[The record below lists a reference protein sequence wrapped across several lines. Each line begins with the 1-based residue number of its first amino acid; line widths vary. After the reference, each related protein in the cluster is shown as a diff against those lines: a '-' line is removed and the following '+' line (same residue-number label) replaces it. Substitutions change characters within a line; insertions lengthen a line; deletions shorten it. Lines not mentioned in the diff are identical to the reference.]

1 MSPRDLVYV
10 GHMLDMARKAVSKTR
25 GVSREAYDSDE
36 NLRFALIHLIQIIGE
51 SGRHVS
57 REFCDNH
64 RETRWTDII
73 GMRHKVV
80 HDYLG
85 VDEDIVWQV
94 VTEDLPKLVAALEP
108 IVPPPPPSATE

>member
-1 MSPRDLVYV
+1 MTK
-10 GHMLDMARKAVSKTR
+10 KAISKTHHL
-25 GVSREAYDSDE
+25 SRNVYDADE

-51 SGRHVS
+51 AGRRVS
-57 REFCDNH
+57 TAFSARHPEIP
-64 RETRWTDII
+64 WADII

-94 VTEDLPKLVAALEP
+94 VTEDLPALVAALEA
-108 IVPPPPPSATE
+108 IVPPPPIANGP

>member
-10 GHMLDMARKAVSKTR
+10 GHMLDMARKAVAKVR
-25 GVSREAYDSDE
+25 DLPREAYDADE
-36 NLRFALIHLIQIIGE
+36 NLRLALGE
-51 SGRHVS
+51 AARQVS
-57 REFCDNH
+57 RDFTVTHPEVPWEN
-64 RETRWTDII
+64 II

-94 VTEDLPKLVAALEP
+94 VTGDLPKLVESLEP
-108 IVPPPPPSATE
+108 LVPPTP